1 MKTKQIWVP
10 AILSLVI
17 ISALSGCGTTGAN
30 GQTGGAAAE
39 TSVKVMKLGQVTDS
53 GWSGKINPSQE
64 VKIVSKISGK
74 VSSVN
79 VEEGAIVKKGDILVQ
94 LETDDLV
101 QQLKQAESGV
111 IASNAKLDD
120 TQAGARSQELR
131 AADSTVRAAEAT
143 QAQAN
148 AAVEQGK
155 AGLEVATH
163 TYNRLRN
170 LFDSSSTI
178 SKEDMDRG
186 MLEFEKART
195 GYGQAQAA
203 SQAAAAQVD
212 AARAR
217 LELTQAGATDNTI
230 KALKADVNRLN
241 AVVELANNSVNNA
254 AITAP
259 TEGIVIKRTIQ
270 PGEMAQPGVP
280 LFSIVNMSI
289 VQVELSVT
297 DTQIGKV
304 KAGTAVEVKVANVP
318 DQTFPGTIS
327 FVSPVSNPNSNTFP
341 VKVTVDNNAGLLFAG
356 TIAEVHMKNSPQSR
370 LEVPKSAIIK
380 KDSKNYV
387 IKVEGSIARLI
398 EVQTTDKNQDW
409 VFVESGAN
417 LQADQQIVV
426 NPSEQIVDGAK
437 LKVE

>member
-10 AILSLVI
+10 ALLSLAFI
-17 ISALSGCGTTGAN
+17 GALSGCGSTGAS
-30 GQTGGAAAE
+30 GQVGGAESVA
-39 TSVKVMKLGQVTDS
+39 SVKVIKLGQLTDP
-53 GWSGKINPSQE
+53 GWSGKINPNQE

-79 VEEGAIVKKGDILVQ
+79 VEEGAIVKKGDVLVQ
-94 LETDDLV
+94 LETDDLI
-101 QQLKQAESGV
+101 QQLKQAESSV
-111 IASNAKLDD
+111 IASNAKLAD

-131 AADSTVRAAEAT
+131 AAESTVRAAEAT
-143 QAQAN
+143 QAQSN

-163 TYNRLRN
+163 SYNRLRN
-170 LFDSSSTI
+170 LFDSSSTV

-186 MLEFEKART
+186 KLEFEKART
-195 GYGQAQAA
+195 GYDQAQAA

-217 LELTQAGATDNTI
+217 LELTQAGATGNTI
-230 KALKADVNRLN
+230 KALSADVDRLN
-241 AVVELANNSVNNA
+241 SVVELANNSINNA
-254 AITAP
+254 TITAP
-259 TEGIVIKRTIQ
+259 TEGIIIKRTIQ
-270 PGEMAQPGVP
+270 PGEMAQPGVT
-280 LFSIVNMSI
+280 LFSIVNMSQ

-304 KAGTAVEVKVANVP
+304 KAGTAVEVKAANVP

-356 TIAEVHMKNSPQSR
+356 TIAEVHVKNSPQSR

-380 KDSKNYV
+380 KDGKNYV
-387 IKVEGSIARLI
+387 IKVEGGIAHLT
-398 EVQTTDKNQDW
+398 EVQASDKNQDW

-426 NPSEQIVDGAK
+426 NPSDKIVDGAK